1 MDDAKLVLVWGVIK
15 LIAAILITAA
25 IASVI
30 YWRIPVYQY
39 VGDGSNEILM
49 YISMSQL
56 TAFLA
61 GLWGYQAISNSHKAA
76 DKNYWIHDCRVLNIT
91 VAICCFITM
100 ISCAT
105 ILMALTLLGS
115 LLFFILVL
123 QTTITALF
131 IRGRFFLHLLTV
143 DWFLA
148 AHLLFWYHALE
159 IARAA

>member
-39 VGDGSNEILM
+39 VGSGSNEMLI

-61 GLWGYQAISNSHKAA
+61 GLWGYQ
-76 DKNYWIHDCRVLNIT
+76 V
-91 VAICCFITM
+91 M
-100 ISCAT
+100 
-105 ILMALTLLGS
+105 
-115 LLFFILVL
+115 
-123 QTTITALF
+123 
-131 IRGRFFLHLLTV
+131 
-143 DWFLA
+143 
-148 AHLLFWYHALE
+148 
-159 IARAA
+159 